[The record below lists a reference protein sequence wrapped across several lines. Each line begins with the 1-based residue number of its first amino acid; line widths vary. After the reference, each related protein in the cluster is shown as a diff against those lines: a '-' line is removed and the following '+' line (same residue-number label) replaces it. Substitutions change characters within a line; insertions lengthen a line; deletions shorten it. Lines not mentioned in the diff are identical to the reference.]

1 VEWIL
6 NVNGNCRLSSVKSAR
21 LPSRRSI
28 VAKHLTLF
36 MRKKALQCVIYKYTR
51 MCSHHKSITVEH
63 NDTINRISFYCVW
76 RIKKKTVA

>member
-21 LPSRRSI
+21 LPSRRSF

-36 MRKKALQCVIYKYTR
+36 VGKKLFSVSNIYVHGCV
-51 MCSHHKSITVEH
+51 H
-63 NDTINRISFYCVW
+63 NY
-76 RIKKKTVA
+76 IKAE